1 MTRIV
6 TTSQM
11 RAIEHCG
18 VAAGV
23 SISELMMQAGRALA
37 GWLEARVTSRR
48 VLILIGP
55 GNNGGDGVICARELI
70 RRGCD
75 VVLAV
80 HKRNDVENVDAR
92 VFTIGDPGWQAWLGS
107 QLQQAEVI
115 VDALFGTGQNRPL
128 DGTLEAVIQ
137 QVNADGLPNAL
148 RVAVD
153 VPTGVWDDG
162 SRVEGAAFRADV
174 TLCLGQM
181 KVATCLYPGAEYAGD
196 VEVLPLGIPS
206 TCIPDLPFRR
216 ADPAEVAPVFAPRA
230 SNSNKGT
237 WGGVSIVGGS
247 RNYLGAPALAALAA
261 YRIGA
266 GLVELITG
274 DAVRDSVA
282 AHVLEVIFSAVPDED
297 GYLSPNALPAILES
311 TQHARALL
319 VGPGLGRTRGTQE
332 LIAQVMREKFSPSL
346 TAVVVDADGL
356 NALSELH
363 DWHDH
368 NFQLV
373 LTPHP
378 GEMSRLTGQS
388 IASVQANRLN
398 IALEHSRAW
407 NAVVV
412 LKGAGTVVAAP
423 DGRATINSSGG
434 PNLATAGTG
443 DVLSGTI
450 AGLVAQGLAS
460 YEAAVAGVYVHG
472 LAGDLM
478 RSELGDAG
486 MLASDLLA
494 KLPLARKYLEQ
505 GPSNAG

>member
-11 RAIEHCG
+11 RAIEQCG
-18 VAAGV
+18 VDAGV
-23 SISELMMQAGRALA
+23 PVSELMTQAGQALA
-37 GWLEARVTSRR
+37 HWLETRIDSRR
-48 VLILIGP
+48 VLIFIGP
-55 GNNGGDGVICARELI
+55 GNNGGDGVVCARELL
-70 RRGCD
+70 RCRCD
-75 VVLAV
+75 VALAV
-80 HKRNDVENVDAR
+80 YQRNDMEHVEAP
-92 VFTIGDPGWQAWLGS
+92 VFTLGDPGWQEWLAG
-107 QLQQAEVI
+107 QLQQAGVI

-128 DGTLEAVIQ
+128 DGLLEAVIQ

-162 SRVEGAAFRADV
+162 SRVAGAAFRADL

-206 TCIPDLPFRR
+206 TCIQDLPFRL
-216 ADPAEVAPVFAPRA
+216 ADATEVSPLFAPRA

-237 WGGVSIVGGS
+237 WGRVSIVGGS
-247 RNYLGAPALAALAA
+247 GNYLGAPALAALAA
-261 YRIGA
+261 YRVGA
-266 GLVELITG
+266 GLVELIAG
-274 DAVRDSVA
+274 EAVRNSVA
-282 AHVLEVIFSAVPDED
+282 AHVLEVIFSVVPDGD
-297 GYLSPNALPAILES
+297 GYLSPKALPAILES
-311 TQHARALL
+311 AQHARALL
-319 VGPGLGRTRGTQE
+319 MGPGLGHTGGTQE
-332 LIAQVMREKFSPSL
+332 LIARVMREKFSPSL
-346 TAVVVDADGL
+346 KAVIVDADGL
-356 NALSELH
+356 NALSQLH
-363 DWHDH
+363 EWHDH
-368 NFQLV
+368 NFQLI

-378 GEMSRLTGQS
+378 GEMARLTGKT
-388 IASVQANRLN
+388 IESVQANRLN

-450 AGLVAQGLAS
+450 AGLVAQGLAA

-478 RSELGDAG
+478 QNELGDAG
-486 MLASDLLA
+486 MLASDLLT

-505 GPSNAG
+505 GPTNAG